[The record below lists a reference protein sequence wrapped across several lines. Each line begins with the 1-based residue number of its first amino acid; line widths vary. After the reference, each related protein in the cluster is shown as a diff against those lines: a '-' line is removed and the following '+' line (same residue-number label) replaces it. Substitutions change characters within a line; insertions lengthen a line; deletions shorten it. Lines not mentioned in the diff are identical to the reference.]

1 MRPTASRFL
10 TIACLL
16 LIITGCATPPPPPAP
31 APPPKVSHTNDY
43 RAAEATD
50 ALWRQQGVASTF
62 ASSERTEADGSRTL
76 ALRSLTLPLSEPLS
90 QQQVA
95 IMAIATLA
103 AKGEQPMSL
112 VVSVK
117 TQTQQQQ
124 IGGWIKQAAVG
135 SGGKN
140 AVILDNRRGPNNP
153 LQLTLQYQP

>member
-1 MRPTASRFL
+1 V
-10 TIACLL
+10 
-16 LIITGCATPPPPPAP
+16 
-31 APPPKVSHTNDY
+31 PKVSYTNDY

-50 ALWRQQGVASTF
+50 ALWRQQGIASSF
-62 ASSERTEADGSRTL
+62 ASSERSEADGSRTL
-76 ALRSLTLPLSEPLS
+76 GLRSLALPLNEPLS

-103 AKGEQPMSL
+103 AKGEQAMSL
-112 VVSVK
+112 IVSVK
-117 TQTQQQQ
+117 TQAQQQQ
-124 IGGWIKQAAVG
+124 IGTWIKQAAIG